1 MTNKNIAEELLA
13 ETRSPQDAYKCAI
26 RRERRIQNSELM
38 KTNPFGSSQTSSTI
52 EQESMGYIQGS
63 VRGRRNGYQNN
74 QRNRGFGR
82 GRQQM
87 LRGSSDEEVH
97 KTNRET
103 KTIHVTSVAD
113 SLDPSI
119 YNRAQLKTKFA

>member
-52 EQESMGYIQGS
+52 KQETMGYIQGS

-74 QRNRGFGR
+74 RNRGFGR

-87 LRGSSDEEVH
+87 LKGSSDEEVH

-113 SLDPSI
+113 SLDPII
-119 YNRAQLKTKFA
+119 YNRDQLKTKFA